1 MTRKLTALL
10 AGASGLVGGELLKQ
24 LIASDAYGRVL
35 VLTRRDLG
43 MRMRHPKLRQVVVDF
58 ARLEDVADDL
68 RADHVFCA
76 LGTTI
81 RTAGSQAKFVEV
93 DMEYPFRLARVAQA
107 GGARHFSIVSA
118 LGASKS
124 SPFFYSRVK
133 GEVEDELKA
142 MDWPSLAIFRP
153 SVIGG
158 KRQESRPAERLSQ
171 HLLRLAPSPWRTVSA
186 SDIAAAMVTVALRAP
201 PGVTVVESRKI
212 PAVARDD
219 TTGR

>member
-1 MTRKLTALL
+1 MTRKLTALI

-24 LIASDAYGRVL
+24 LIASEAYGRVI

-43 MRMRHPKLRQVVVDF
+43 MRMRHPKLRQVVADF

-93 DMEYPFRLARVAQA
+93 DMEYPLRLARVAQA

-133 GEVEDELKA
+133 GEVEDELKR

-158 KRQESRPAERLSQ
+158 KRAESRPLEGLSQ
-171 HLLRLAPSPWRTVSA
+171 QLLRFAPSTWRTVAA
-186 SDIAAAMVTVALRAP
+186 SEIAAAMLAVAMRAP
-201 PGVTVVESRKI
+201 AGVTVVESGKI
-212 PAVARDD
+212 PATAR
-219 TTGR
+219 GR